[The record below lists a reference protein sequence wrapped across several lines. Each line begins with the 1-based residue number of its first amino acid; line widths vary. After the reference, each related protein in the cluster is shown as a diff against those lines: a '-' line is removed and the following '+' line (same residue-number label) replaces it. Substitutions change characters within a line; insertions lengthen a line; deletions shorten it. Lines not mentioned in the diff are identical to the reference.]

1 MSPNMG
7 CCMQRGPNPVAW
19 RTPLQ
24 FLTGCGGLHRRDPM
38 GGSAN
43 GIPLN
48 SRTPDACGPVPSTM
62 PLASVTRS
70 AAKTPAAVEIA
81 IISAIGL
88 FIKPYYNAAW
98 RRHSCRPR
106 PDSSGRL
113 PGVLPKLVPRSRDAA
128 DCSLRHGGRHQRMG
142 SNTTKAN
149 CFESGDQEFTLM
161 GHCPR

>member
-1 MSPNMG
+1 MPLDRKFMSPNMG

-24 FLTGCGGLHRRDPM
+24 VLTGCGGLHRNAPM

-48 SRTPDACGPVPSTM
+48 SRTPDACGPVPSRM

-70 AAKTPAAVEIA
+70 AAKTPTAVEIA

-88 FIKPYYNAAW
+88 FIKLHYNAGGPGQ
-98 RRHSCRPR
+98 SPR
-106 PDSSGRL
+106 KSANGLEDHEADQIGGEDSRGR
-113 PGVLPKLVPRSRDAA
+113 G
-128 DCSLRHGGRHQRMG
+128 DCHNQR
-142 SNTTKAN
+142 NWFVHKAP
-149 CFESGDQEFTLM
+149 L
-161 GHCPR
+161 